1 MKDENDFQP
10 SLGRIGNRGA
20 GKRYAH
26 QVLAAINRA
35 GGRSGRKSKFTGSR
49 IGRGSGIG
57 AVLARR
63 DRFAT
68 YRQRRAIVKG
78 RIVKLA
84 GKGMNGAAAHLRY
97 IQREGVSRD
106 GERGELYSA
115 DKDRTDSKSFLERA
129 EGDRHQF
136 RFIVAPEDGIEYDE
150 LKTFTRNL
158 MSQMEKDLGTRLDW
172 VAADHFNTGHPH
184 VHIIVRGKND
194 LSKDLIIA
202 KDYMTVGIRQRAAE
216 IVNFDLGP
224 RSDLEIEQQLRNE
237 MTAERLTSLDKQLLK
252 MQENEL
258 GVSPSLVND
267 PARQT
272 LLTGRLKHLERLG
285 LAEERRPGQWHI
297 DDDLEPTLRRMGERG
312 DILKTMQREMT
323 ERNITRSAMDY
334 EIYDPTSPQTKP
346 VVGRVIARGLSDEL
360 NDRHYLVVDSLDGR
374 ALYIDIG
381 RGDATEPTPE
391 GSIIRVTPKSIEP
404 RKVDRTVAEVAA
416 SNDGRYNIAL
426 HMNHD
431 HHASFEFAEAH
442 VRRLEAIRRATED
455 LTREPDGTWIIEP
468 DHLAR
473 VVEYERALAKRTPVI
488 VDKLS
493 DLSIEQQITRDGAT
507 WLDRHL
513 VSGHTE
519 PPRDSIFGQ
528 ELKEAFRQREQWLIN
543 QGLAEQTPGGV
554 SFSSNMLST
563 LQERELSHVAGEI
576 AQKSGLEYSEASFG
590 DRIEGSVSK
599 ILNLASGKFAMIE
612 NSREFSLVP
621 WRPILERHIGKEV
634 SGIMREDGISWT
646 IGRQRGLEIGGM

>member
-10 SLGRIGNRGA
+10 ILGKIGNRGS

-35 GGRSGRKSKFTGSR
+35 GGRQGRKSKFTGGR
-49 IGRGSGIG
+49 IGRGSAIG

-63 DRFAT
+63 DRFAAF
-68 YRQRRAIVKG
+68 RQRRAIVKG

-84 GKGMNGAAAHLRY
+84 GKGMNRAAAHLRY

-158 MSQMEKDLGTRLDW
+158 MNQMEKDLGTRLDW

-184 VHIIVRGKND
+184 VHVIVRGKND
-194 LSKDLIIA
+194 LGKDLIIA

-224 RSDLEIEQQLRNE
+224 RTDLEIETQLRNE

-252 MQENEL
+252 MKETEL
-258 GVSPSLVND
+258 GVSPLSLESS
-267 PARQT
+267 RQT

-312 DILKTMQREMT
+312 DILKTMQREMA
-323 ERNITRSAMDY
+323 ERNIAHSPVDY
-334 EIYDPTSPQTKP
+334 EIYDPTAPGTKP
-346 VVGRVIARGLSDEL
+346 AVGRVIARGLSDEL
-360 NDRHYLVVDSLDGR
+360 NDRHYLVVDSVDGR

-381 RGDATEPTPE
+381 RGDATKPTPE
-391 GSIIRVTPKSIEP
+391 GSIIRVTPKSLEP

-416 SNDGRYNIAL
+416 ANGGRYTIDL
-426 HMNHD
+426 HLKYD
-431 HHASFEFAEAH
+431 ERATDTFAETH
-442 VRRLEAIRRATED
+442 VRRLEAIRKLTESI
-455 LTREPDGTWIIEP
+455 TREPDGTWIIEP

-473 VVEYERALAKRTPVI
+473 VTEYERTLAKRTPVV

-493 DLSIEQQITRDGAT
+493 SLSIEQQITRDGAT
-507 WLDRHL
+507 WLDRQL
-513 VSGHTE
+513 VSDQPEPTENSGFGHDV
-519 PPRDSIFGQ
+519 RDA
-528 ELKEAFRQREQWLIN
+528 LRQRQQWLAQN
-543 QGLAEQTPGGV
+543 GFAHERQGTFSYSNDMLAV
-554 SFSSNMLST
+554 
-563 LQERELSHVAGEI
+563 LQDRELSRVAGQI
-576 AQKSGLEYSEASFG
+576 AQQSGLSYSEAFVG
-590 DRIEGSVSK
+590 DRVEGTVSR
-599 ILNLASGKFAMIE
+599 IVDLASGKFAMIE
-612 NSREFSLVP
+612 KSREFSLVP
-621 WRPILERHIGKEV
+621 WRPVLEKNIGKEV
-634 SGIMREDGISWT
+634 SGIMRESGISWT
-646 IGRQRGLEIGGM
+646 IGRSRGIEIGGM